1 MKKKLFLLVLASCTT
16 MGSHAAAGTKPD
28 DWDDDWDDT
37 YPSDGFVGIA
47 YLNSFQAS
55 IDSRYLCCEWPEE
68 YPGSDEPGAA
78 YRESQAA
85 AEDAD
90 CHEDNQEEDN
100 Q

>member
-1 MKKKLFLLVLASCTT
+1 MKKTLFLLVLASCTT

-28 DWDDDWDDT
+28 DWDDT
-37 YPSDGFVGIA
+37 YPLDGIVGMA
-47 YLNSFQAS
+47 YLNSFQAA
-55 IDSRYLCCEWPEE
+55 IDGRYLCCEWPEE

-90 CHEDNQEEDN
+90 FYEDNQDDDD